1 MAVRNLVIGCDGTW
15 NDNDTGAP
23 TNVVKVLDACL
34 NKNLEKWYM
43 EGVGTARWE
52 ALPGGI
58 YGANIDRQILGAY
71 NFLCRMFR
79 DKSRAKE
86 DNRIFIFGFSRGAY
100 AARRLAGLI
109 SFAGIPVKDADREL
123 GWNLCL
129 NQDADSMMQL
139 KAEGRFFDHPIE
151 VLGVWDTVK
160 TTTDPDFDDHKLP
173 KAVVAGYHA
182 MAIDEKR
189 TFFPLLK
196 WNANPRVR
204 QVWFAGVHSDVGGG
218 YNNSSSSDI
227 VLKWMIDSVY
237 DHNLPF
243 KAGAI
248 KKLKKDAN
256 GVLHDSYQ
264 GIWVP
269 FGTKVR
275 AIGKNALVH
284 KSVEERMK
292 NGYAPKNLPANP
304 TFVER

>member
-1 MAVRNLVIGCDGTW
+1 
-15 NDNDTGAP
+15 
-23 TNVVKVLDACL
+23 
-34 NKNLEKWYM
+34 
-43 EGVGTARWE
+43 
-52 ALPGGI
+52 
-58 YGANIDRQILGAY
+58 
-71 NFLCRMFR
+71 
-79 DKSRAKE
+79 
-86 DNRIFIFGFSRGAY
+86 
-100 AARRLAGLI
+100 
-109 SFAGIPVKDADREL
+109 
-123 GWNLCL
+123 
-129 NQDADSMMQL
+129 MMQL
-139 KAEGRFFDHPIE
+139 KAEGRFFDHPVE

-227 VLKWMIDSVY
+227 ALKWMIDSVY

-248 KKLKKDAN
+248 KKLNKDAN

-275 AIGKNALVH
+275 TIGKNALVH
-284 KSVEERMK
+284 KSVAERMK
-292 NGYAPKNLPANP
+292 NGYAPKNLPPNP